1 MQSVLSL
8 ETRLARESAACIQAQ
23 RALGEAQEQIRLQAV
38 GALQEVTS
46 GLDRPGAGVG
56 GGEGQ
61 SFKFTAVQIMMVD
74 VYIKQEAQN
83 MFFSSDLP

>member
-46 GLDRPGAGVG
+46 GLDRPGG
-56 GGEGQ
+56 GGQ

-74 VYIKQEAQN
+74 AVYIKQEAQN

>member
-46 GLDRPGAGVG
+46 GLDRPGG
-56 GGEGQ
+56 GG
-61 SFKFTAVQIMMVD
+61 AVQIMLVD
-74 VYIKQEAQN
+74 AVYIKQEAQN

>member
-46 GLDRPGAGVG
+46 GLDRPGGGVG
-56 GGEGQ
+56 WGGAG
-61 SFKFTAVQIMMVD
+61 SP
-74 VYIKQEAQN
+74 
-83 MFFSSDLP
+83 SSLPQCRS

>member
-46 GLDRPGAGVG
+46 GLDRLGVG
-56 GGEGQ
+56 GGGGQ

-74 VYIKQEAQN
+74 AVYIKQEAQN